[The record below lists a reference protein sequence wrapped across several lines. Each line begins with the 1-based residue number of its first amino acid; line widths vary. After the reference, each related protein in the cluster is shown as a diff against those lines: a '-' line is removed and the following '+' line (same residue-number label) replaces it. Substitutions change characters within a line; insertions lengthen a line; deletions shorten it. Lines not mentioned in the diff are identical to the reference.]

1 MKISVS
7 QTVNAQPALAF
18 AIASDVKAWPGI
30 IAGIESTEILTR
42 DPIGPGT
49 RFRETRRMHG
59 KLATEE
65 MVFAEFDPPDRF
77 VLTAYSHGTRYR
89 ATHEFKGAGLATE
102 MTLTFSGRPVTRMAH
117 VLSPV
122 AYLFAPLL
130 RRQLASDLADLKH
143 AIECRPS
150 GRSAAF

>member
-7 QTVNAQPALAF
+7 QIVHAQPALAF
-18 AIASDVKAWPGI
+18 AIATDVKAWPGI
-30 IAGIESTEILTR
+30 ISGIETTEILTR
-42 DPIGPGT
+42 DPIGAGT

-59 KLATEE
+59 QLATEE
-65 MVFAEFDPPDRF
+65 MVFAEFDPPSRF

-102 MTLTFSGRPVTRMAH
+102 MTLTFSGRPITRLAY

-122 AYLFAPLL
+122 AFLFAPLL
-130 RRQLASDLADLKH
+130 RRQLASDLADLKR
-143 AIECRPS
+143 AIETRPA
-150 GRSAAF
+150 GTN